1 MFRVVNCINA
11 SMHAAISCIYDL
23 LGRTQGRRKASKSC
37 GGQASRGT
45 VSIEKAPK
53 KFFPEMLAT
62 GGGLISK
69 KFLDIPI
76 IFPDVLIN
84 SPEISDFSR
93 KSQNFAG
100 HKKFYQKIT
109 EFFRKYQNTKTN
121 PIDIFHGGKGHFAR
135 SRKKGTFKFD
145 ATSSNLK

>member
-1 MFRVVNCINA
+1 MGVGKHLKVAGGRLRGAPFRLKR
-11 SMHAAISCIYDL
+11 HL
-23 LGRTQGRRKASKSC
+23 
-37 GGQASRGT
+37 
-45 VSIEKAPK
+45 K
-53 KFFPEMLAT
+53 KFSRKCWRR
-62 GGGLISK
+62 GGGVISK

-100 HKKFYQKIT
+100 HTKFYQKIT